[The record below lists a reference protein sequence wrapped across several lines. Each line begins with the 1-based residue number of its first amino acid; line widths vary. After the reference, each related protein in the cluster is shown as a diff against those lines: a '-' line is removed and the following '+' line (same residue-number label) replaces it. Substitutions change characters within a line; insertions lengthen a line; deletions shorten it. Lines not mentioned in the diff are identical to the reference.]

1 MRQIRGARGAC
12 VALAGLVVVAACQ
25 VAPEAE
31 PELRIVGMD
40 YAFDAPDSVK
50 AGPTVIRFENRG
62 KVRHEMLVTQLGDG
76 VLGAVFADSLV
87 KNGSTKALRATG
99 SSVLFAMPGQ
109 RNDGVALRVNFE
121 RGHRYAIICGFRD
134 SATAPKHQTLGMF
147 KIVAV
152 R

>member
-1 MRQIRGARGAC
+1 MRVTTA
-12 VALAGLVVVAACQ
+12 ALAALVATLACG
-25 VAPEAE
+25 VEPEA
-31 PELRIVGMD
+31 ELRIVGMD

-62 KVRHEMLVTQLGDG
+62 RVRHEMVVTQLRDD

-87 KNGSTKALRATG
+87 KGGSTKALRATG
-99 SSVLFAMPGQ
+99 ASILFAKAGE
-109 RNDGVALRVNFE
+109 RNDAVALRVTFE
-121 RGHRYAIICGFRD
+121 RGHRYAITCGFRD
-134 SATAPKHQTLGMF
+134 SAAAPRHQSLGMF

>member
-1 MRQIRGARGAC
+1 MAAT
-12 VALAGLVVVAACQ
+12 VALVASVACR
-25 VAPEAE
+25 AEPE

-40 YAFDAPDSVK
+40 YAFDAPDSVQ

-62 KVRHEMLVTQLGDG
+62 KVRHEMVVTQLSDG
-76 VLGAVFADSLV
+76 VLSAVFADSLV
-87 KNGSTKALRATG
+87 RGASTKALRATG
-99 SSVLFAMPGQ
+99 SAILFAKPGEK
-109 RNDGVALRVNFE
+109 NDGVALRVNFE